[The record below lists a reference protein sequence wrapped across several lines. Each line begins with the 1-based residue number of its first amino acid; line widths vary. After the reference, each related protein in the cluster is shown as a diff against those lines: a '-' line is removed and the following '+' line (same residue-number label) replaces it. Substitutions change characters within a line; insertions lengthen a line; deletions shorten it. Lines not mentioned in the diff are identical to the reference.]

1 MTLNTDINLAR
12 KFILTLD
19 DQHKN
24 QQGYIYVNSKN
35 DLDLFFYSLK
45 GLFTTDTDE
54 TIDQEF
60 KEFENRRINSVL
72 KEMITNRDQIL
83 SCYED
88 MPLIIDEE
96 NVGEMTRFQVKK
108 ESVHKKEQ
116 KNVMIKKLLANESN
130 ELNIFIGNS
139 SETSEISLDHI
150 HRGHV
155 EAIYLSEI
163 CRQAGMETLNQKIG
177 NNATYYISQE
187 VKKYQNKVNREEDV
201 IVETLPIIGTKKRGF
216 GLCLYSLFQNHEICM
231 SGYYLVAYSR
241 GTG

>member
-155 EAIYLSEI
+155 E
-163 CRQAGMETLNQKIG
+163 G
-177 NNATYYISQE
+177 N
-187 VKKYQNKVNREEDV
+187 
-201 IVETLPIIGTKKRGF
+201 
-216 GLCLYSLFQNHEICM
+216 LFK
-231 SGYYLVAYSR
+231 
-241 GTG
+241 

>member
-1 MTLNTDINLAR
+1 
-12 KFILTLD
+12 
-19 DQHKN
+19 
-24 QQGYIYVNSKN
+24 
-35 DLDLFFYSLK
+35 
-45 GLFTTDTDE
+45 LFTTDTDE

-241 GTG
+241 GTE

>member
-72 KEMITNRDQIL
+72 KEMITN
-83 SCYED
+83 
-88 MPLIIDEE
+88 
-96 NVGEMTRFQVKK
+96 
-108 ESVHKKEQ
+108 
-116 KNVMIKKLLANESN
+116 
-130 ELNIFIGNS
+130 
-139 SETSEISLDHI
+139 
-150 HRGHV
+150 
-155 EAIYLSEI
+155 
-163 CRQAGMETLNQKIG
+163 
-177 NNATYYISQE
+177 
-187 VKKYQNKVNREEDV
+187 
-201 IVETLPIIGTKKRGF
+201 
-216 GLCLYSLFQNHEICM
+216 
-231 SGYYLVAYSR
+231 
-241 GTG
+241 